1 MNLTK
6 HFTLEK
12 LIHSDTA
19 DSLKIDNTPT
29 EVHLKILKHTC
40 EYLLEPLRKLLN
52 EHYGDACILITSGYR
67 SSKLNKAIGGA
78 KNSQHSKGEAVD
90 IQVVANKKR
99 IPHSETYELIKKWVK
114 EGVLSVDQLISE
126 ESGSSKWVHISHSSW
141 GKTKDRKQFLIYK
154 NGIYTQDLT

>member
-29 EVHLKILKHTC
+29 EVHLKTLKHTC

-90 IQVVANKKR
+90 IQVVAEAFKR
-99 IPHSETYELIKKWVK
+99 YANRLDKNIPALSEYGKILKVETKLRAYLE
-114 EGVLSVDQLISE
+114 VLL
-126 ESGSSKWVHISHSSW
+126 
-141 GKTKDRKQFLIYK
+141 
-154 NGIYTQDLT
+154 